1 MSQAVETTRP
11 EPAAIDVS
19 VIIASYNTRDLLEA
33 NLRALF
39 EHPPRCRF
47 EVIVSD
53 DASSDGSPAMVRE
66 RFPEAVLRVNEVN
79 SGYARTN
86 NRAIAMARGRHL
98 YLLNCDATVKPGALD
113 RLVEFMDAHPRA
125 GAAGTLIYNEDASIQ
140 ASVKALPSI
149 RSAFV
154 GKRSWLYRWFPD
166 SALVKNELLVTEV
179 TPETPPFQAGYVSS
193 ASILIPRAVADRVGE
208 WDPRLWWFI
217 DADYC
222 KRIHDAGYEVWCVPS
237 AQIVHVEHTGGT
249 VRGRKRRFWAI
260 YKFHQGAWIYWRQY
274 SGYGLAHPFTWLV
287 GLGLLGRAVLS
298 TVIQAGK
305 EIAGRGEERY

>member
-1 MSQAVETTRP
+1 MTAAVEHPKR

-19 VIIASYNTRDLLEA
+19 VIIASYETRALLEE
-33 NLRALF
+33 NLRSIF
-39 EHPPRCRF
+39 EHPPRCAF

-53 DASSDGSPAMVRE
+53 DASRDGSPDMVRE
-66 RFPEAVLRVNEVN
+66 RFPEVVLRVNEVN
-79 SGYARTN
+79 SGYAATN
-86 NRAIAMARGRHL
+86 NRAIAMARGRYL

-113 RLVEFMDAHPRA
+113 RLVEFMDAHPQA
-125 GAAGTLIYNEDASIQ
+125 GAAGTLIYNDDGSVQ

-154 GKRSWLYRWFPD
+154 GKRSWLYRWFP
-166 SALVKNELLVTEV
+166 SSPLVKSELLVTEV
-179 TPETPPFQAGYVSS
+179 KPDTAPFRAGYVSS
-193 ASILIPRAVADRVGE
+193 ASIIIPRKVADQVGD

-287 GLGLLGRAVLS
+287 GLALLARAGLS
-298 TVIQAGK
+298 TVIQIAK
-305 EIAGRGEERY
+305 EIAGREDRY

>member
-1 MSQAVETTRP
+1 MTGAVERI
-11 EPAAIDVS
+11 EPDRAAIDVS
-19 VIIASYNTRDLLEA
+19 VIIASYDTRDLLEA
-33 NLRALF
+33 NLRSIF
-39 EHPPRCRF
+39 ENPPRCGF

-53 DASSDGSPAMVRE
+53 DASTDGSPAMVRE
-66 RFPEAVLRVNEVN
+66 RFPQAVLRVNEVN
-79 SGYARTN
+79 SGYAATN
-86 NRAIAMARGRHL
+86 NRAIAMARGRYV

-113 RLVEFMDAHPRA
+113 RLVEFMDAHPKA
-125 GAAGTLIYNEDASIQ
+125 GAAGTLIYNEDGSIQ
-140 ASVKALPSI
+140 ASVKALPSV

-154 GKRSWLYRWFPD
+154 GKRSWIYRWFPD
-166 SALVKNELLVTEV
+166 SPLVKNELLVTEV
-179 TPETPPFQAGYVSS
+179 KPDTPPFRAGYVSS
-193 ASILIPRAVADRVGE
+193 ASILIPRKVADQVGE

-222 KRIHDAGYEVWCVPS
+222 KRIQDAGYEVWCVPS

-287 GLGLLGRAVLS
+287 GLGLALRAALS

-305 EIAGRGEERY
+305 ELLGRGAERY